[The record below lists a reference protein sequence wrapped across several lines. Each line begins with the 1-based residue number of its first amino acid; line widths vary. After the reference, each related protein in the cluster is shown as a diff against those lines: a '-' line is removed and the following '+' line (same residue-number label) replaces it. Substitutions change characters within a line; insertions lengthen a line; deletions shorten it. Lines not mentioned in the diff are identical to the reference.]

1 MRAAGHPP
9 CPGHGHPRLYAR
21 MRAPVPGL
29 TALAYLGCALIWSTT
44 WFAIRVC
51 IAPGGY
57 PTFAGA
63 AIRFVVAVAAL
74 GALAG
79 LKLVGKGPASWRQLA
94 WVAAAGLLCGLAY
107 ALVYASE
114 TRITGGVA
122 AVIFGTLPL
131 VTALTTFLA
140 GVERPRASFLAGS
153 VVALAGVA
161 ILYGDRLHASSSQG
175 VGVALVFASVWFTAV
190 YNLILKQ
197 RAGGADPLAT
207 NLPFLA
213 AAAVTLAVCALAS
226 ERQPVPW
233 PPPLRPTLALLYLAI
248 FGSVVAFTLYFY
260 LLRHMTLTAVST
272 LLFVEPVLALLID
285 ALWER
290 EIHLGQRAYAGAAL
304 TLAGVAITFL
314 PTRRVAAALR
324 TGNRRT

>member
-1 MRAAGHPP
+1 MASEPRISRPAPLSAAS
-9 CPGHGHPRLYAR
+9 
-21 MRAPVPGL
+21 L
-29 TALAYLGCALIWSTT
+29 TVLAYIGCALIWSTT

-57 PTFAGA
+57 PPFAGA
-63 AIRFVVAVAAL
+63 AIRFLIAVVAL
-74 GALAG
+74 GMLTG
-79 LKLVGKGPASWRQLA
+79 LKLVGRGPTGWRALS
-94 WVAAAGLLCGLAY
+94 WVAAAGVLCGLAY

-131 VTALTTFLA
+131 VMALTTFVT
-140 GVERPRASFLAGS
+140 GVERPRASFVAGS
-153 VVALAGVA
+153 VVALAGIA
-161 ILYGDRLHASSSQG
+161 LLYGDRLHASSSQG
-175 VGVALVFASVWFTAV
+175 VGVALVFASVWV
-190 YNLILKQ
+190 SVLYNIILKQ
-197 RAGGADPLAT
+197 RAGGTNPLAT

-213 AAAVTLAVCALAS
+213 AAAVPLGVFALTL

-233 PPPLRPTLALLYLAI
+233 PPPLQPTLALLYLAI
-248 FGSVVAFTLYFY
+248 FGSVVAFALYFY

-290 EIHLGQRAYAGAAL
+290 EIRLGQRAYAGAAL
-304 TLAGVAITFL
+304 TLVGVAITFL
-314 PTRRVAAALR
+314 VPRRAAAAK
-324 TGNRRT
+324 G

>member
-1 MRAAGHPP
+1 MRPSV
-9 CPGHGHPRLYAR
+9 R
-21 MRAPVPGL
+21 GL
-29 TALAYLGCALIWSTT
+29 TVLAYLGCALIWSTT

-63 AIRFVVAVAAL
+63 AIRFVIAVAAL

-79 LKLVGKGPASWRQLA
+79 FKLVGQGPAGWRQLG
-94 WVAAAGLLCGLAY
+94 WVSAAGVLCGLAY

-131 VTALTTFLA
+131 VTALTTFVA
-140 GVERPRASFLAGS
+140 GVERPRAPFLAGS

-175 VGVALVFASVWFTAV
+175 VGVALVFASVWV
-190 YNLILKQ
+190 SVLYNLIMKQ
-197 RAGGADPLAT
+197 RARGTDPLAAS
-207 NLPFLA
+207 LPFLG
-213 AAAVTLAVCALAS
+213 AAAVTLAVCALAT
-226 ERQPVPW
+226 ERQVPPW
-233 PPPLRPTLALLYLAI
+233 PPPLQPTLALLYLAI
-248 FGSVVAFTLYFY
+248 FGSVVAFSLYFY

-285 ALWER
+285 AAWER
-290 EIHLGQRAYAGAAL
+290 EIHLGPRAYVGAGL
-304 TLAGVAITFL
+304 TLVGVAITFL
-314 PTRRVAAALR
+314 LPQRAAAADS
-324 TGNRRT
+324 